1 MATRRDRRRGKSEPQ
16 GQLAATTTSFGCS
29 AGLSFMDVTKPQ
41 LFGVMSFISEMNA
54 QPWLS
59 AGFAS
64 QAATSSV
71 TSADKNGR
79 VEWVFSEFSVMIA
92 VCVVRRGAPPV
103 TDSGRRRRVGEAART
118 LNLCVFF
125 CVLSAAFAWFPWS
138 KKLVAI
144 ARTEVNSTDDTI
156 THHRAHRSVE
166 ATRCGGDGVTLAPSR
181 RRAVAAMASR
191 SRGHRGLSLRTAPPP
206 PP

>member
-1 MATRRDRRRGKSEPQ
+1 MAARRGPATRGKSEPQ

-41 LFGVMSFISEMNA
+41 LLGVMSFISEMNA

-71 TSADKNGR
+71 TS
-79 VEWVFSEFSVMIA
+79 VEWVFSDVFSDDCS
-92 VCVVRRGAPPV
+92 VCSPSRRARPSPQC
-103 TDSGRRRRVGEAART
+103 RRRREGEATART

-125 CVLSAAFAWFPWS
+125 CVL
-138 KKLVAI
+138 V
-144 ARTEVNSTDDTI
+144 
-156 THHRAHRSVE
+156 
-166 ATRCGGDGVTLAPSR
+166 CGFCVVR
-181 RRAVAAMASR
+181 
-191 SRGHRGLSLRTAPPP
+191 LRKS
-206 PP
+206 

>member
-1 MATRRDRRRGKSEPQ
+1 MAARRGPATRGKSEPQ

-71 TSADKNGR
+71 TSADIVCG
-79 VEWVFSEFSVMIA
+79 F
-92 VCVVRRGAPPV
+92 CVVPLVEKASSHSPYGSKL
-103 TDSGRRRRVGEAART
+103 DGRYYYTSPGT
-118 LNLCVFF
+118 
-125 CVLSAAFAWFPWS
+125 P
-138 KKLVAI
+138 
-144 ARTEVNSTDDTI
+144 
-156 THHRAHRSVE
+156 
-166 ATRCGGDGVTLAPSR
+166 
-181 RRAVAAMASR
+181 
-191 SRGHRGLSLRTAPPP
+191 
-206 PP
+206 